1 MRYWTLVSFLLAF
14 TTMAVAQSH
23 DQQVRAHVD
32 STLAARYFQ
41 KGVNIDTNYITR
53 PTTKWT
59 VVARLNVSG
68 ANARAGRTV
77 RSSMTLWAMP
87 RWIGYLYIRKG
98 RQSGK

>member
-32 STLAARYFQ
+32 STLAARYFR
-41 KGVNIDTNYITR
+41 KGGNIDTNYITR

-68 ANARAGRTV
+68 AKIESEGTDNGNHFKSEMKAD
-77 RSSMTLWAMP
+77 
-87 RWIGYLYIRKG
+87 
-98 RQSGK
+98 